1 MLLCLEYRLQDHG
14 TPVSLSQVTT
24 MTIRVK
30 DADDQNPVF
39 SQEVYT
45 ASVSET
51 ASITVSIVSRIPL
64 LIIYSQSR
72 RRLFGSLE
80 EVDNN

>member
-1 MLLCLEYRLQDHG
+1 MKFKLCSHQDHG
-14 TPVSLSQVTT
+14 SPISLSQVTT

-39 SQEVYT
+39 TQEVYK

-51 ASITVSIVSRIPL
+51 PKITV
-64 LIIYSQSR
+64 
-72 RRLFGSLE
+72 LFL
-80 EVDNN
+80 NF

>member
-1 MLLCLEYRLQDHG
+1 MKFKLCSHQDHG
-14 TPVSLSQVTT
+14 SPISLSQVTT

-39 SQEVYT
+39 TQEVYK

-51 ASITVSIVSRIPL
+51 PKITV
-64 LIIYSQSR
+64 
-72 RRLFGSLE
+72 
-80 EVDNN
+80 